1 MNEKL
6 LQEIKESGRERKIP
20 IIMDVTLEYIYDI
33 LKDKNVNNIL
43 EIGSAIGYSAICFS
57 KLLKEN
63 GHIDTIEIEEIRVE
77 EARKNIKN
85 MKLDNNVT
93 VHLGNALDILP
104 KFIKEGKKYDYIF
117 IDAAKGKYL
126 DFYNYSLDLLSDDG
140 IIIADNVLYKGMVL
154 SDYNQRKH
162 RTAVNKLRYFIN
174 YIQNIDNIKSEI
186 IDVGDGIS
194 ISYRR

>member
-6 LQEIKESGRERKIP
+6 LQEIKQSGRDRKIP

-33 LKDKNVNNIL
+33 LKDKKVNNIL

-57 KLLKEN
+57 KLLKQN

-77 EARKNIKN
+77 EARKNIKD
-85 MKLDNNVT
+85 MELEDNIT
-93 VHLGNALDILP
+93 VHFGNALDILP
-104 KFIKEGKKYDYIF
+104 KFIQEGKKYDYIF

-126 DFYNYSLDLLSDDG
+126 DFYNYSLELLSDDG

-186 IDVGDGIS
+186 IDIGDGIS

>member
-6 LQEIKESGRERKIP
+6 LEEIKLSGRQRGIP
-20 IIMDVTLEYIYDI
+20 LIMDNTLEYIFDI
-33 LKDKNVNNIL
+33 LKDKKVNNIL
-43 EIGSAIGYSAICFS
+43 EIGSAIGYSAICFT
-57 KLLKEN
+57 KLLKDD

-77 EARKNIKN
+77 EAKENIKN
-85 MKLDNNVT
+85 MEMEDKIN

-104 KFIKEGKKYDYIF
+104 KFIEEGKKYDYIF

-126 DFYNYSLDLLSDDG
+126 DFYNYSLELLSDDG

-154 SDYNQRKH
+154 SDYNKRKH

-174 YIQNIDNIKSEI
+174 YIQNIEGIESKI
-186 IDVGDGIS
+186 IDIGDGIS

>member
-6 LQEIKESGRERKIP
+6 LEEIKLSGRQRGIP
-20 IIMDVTLEYIYDI
+20 LIMDNTLEYIFDI
-33 LKDKNVNNIL
+33 LKDRKVNNIL

-57 KLLKEN
+57 KLLKH
-63 GHIDTIEIEEIRVE
+63 GGYIDTIEIEEIRAA
-77 EARKNIKN
+77 EAKENIEN
-85 MKLDNNVT
+85 MELEDKIN
-93 VHLGNALDILP
+93 VHLGNALEILP
-104 KFIKEGKKYDYIF
+104 KFIEEGKKYDYIF

-126 DFYNYSLDLLSDDG
+126 DFYNHSLELLSDDG

-174 YIQNIDNIKSEI
+174 YIQNIEGIESKIVDI
-186 IDVGDGIS
+186 GDGIS